1 MGFYNNME
9 EGINKLTDQVDSLKD
24 STKGLLDAENKRWEL
39 TPEGRKAMNADEY
52 AMGKISLDEFIRRE
66 KEAEFSISKDDFD
79 KLSLAEQSKLFEEHP
94 DKIRKL
100 LGK

>member
-1 MGFYNNME
+1 MGFFENME
-9 EGINKLTDQVDSLKD
+9 DGINKLNDQVGEVKD
-24 STKGLLDAENKRWEL
+24 STKGLLDVENKKWEL
-39 TPEGRKAMNADEY
+39 TPAGRRSMNADEY

-66 KEAEFSISKDDFD
+66 QEAEFSISKDDFD
-79 KLSLAEQSKLFEEHP
+79 KLPLAEQNKLYQEHP